1 MNTAGGEQII
11 QDLKARIVYE
21 NMASMVATCTRPC
34 IQSYDQMYLE
44 PEEENCIKKCYIKSF
59 DFQTN
64 LHQELNHLVQ
74 NL

>member
-21 NMASMVATCTRPC
+21 NMAAMVTTCTQPC
-34 IQSYDQMYLE
+34 IQSYEQMYLE

-59 DFQTN
+59 DFQSN